1 VQFGTYSKPRAE
13 GNISE
18 NDITSN
24 NDIVNYFVNKGLT
37 LNQAKGIYGNLM

>member
-1 VQFGTYSKPRAE
+1 VQFGTYSKPKAE
-13 GNISE
+13 E
-18 NDITSN
+18 NTSD